1 MAEFLTEM
9 GNEYKI
15 AVNRPYNFS
24 AIWNLGTAMIKNTI
38 AAILL
43 YILSPKLR
51 PLA

>member
-24 AIWNLGTAMIKNTI
+24 AIWNLGTAMIKKHDCCYTTI
-38 AAILL
+38 YTKPEA
-43 YILSPKLR
+43 
-51 PLA
+51 